1 MSPHL
6 SAPPKAGP
14 KRPRRFTVPPRRGG
28 SEPRWG
34 DKRFVILASAFHAPI
49 ARALLRGAVG
59 VLRRA
64 GASPSRIRILW
75 VPGAF
80 ELPVAAAR
88 LARSRPRPHAI
99 IALGVLIRG
108 QTPQYEVLAHAVA
121 QGLTQV
127 SVERGI
133 PVPFGVVV
141 AETVAQAKARA
152 GGSFGNRGAE
162 AALAAL
168 AVLRLFET
176 L

>member
-6 SAPPKAGP
+6 SSTCHRQVVHHCSKLPAPP
-14 KRPRRFTVPPRRGG
+14 RGG
-28 SEPRWG
+28 AARWG
-34 DKRFVILASAFHAPI
+34 DKRFVIIASEFHAAI
-49 ARALLRGAVG
+49 ARALIQGAVE

-64 GASPSRIRILW
+64 GASTSQIRLLW

-80 ELPVAAAR
+80 ELPVVAAR
-88 LARSRPRPHAI
+88 VARSRPRPHAI
-99 IALGVLIRG
+99 IALGTLIRG
-108 QTPQYEVLAHAVA
+108 ETPQYEVLAHAVA
-121 QGLTQV
+121 QGLAQV

-141 AETVAQAKARA
+141 AATVAQAKARA